1 MAGGPAHPGWRGPVP
16 RVSTSGKE
24 DPRLAT
30 YVFFHAH
37 PDDEAI
43 ATGGTMIRAA
53 DAGHRVV
60 LVVATRGEM
69 GEPPELRGERL
80 SEIRAGETLAAAE
93 LLGVD
98 RVEFLGYRD
107 SGMSG
112 DPENGRDG
120 AFAAADL
127 DEAASRLA
135 VILAAESADVL
146 TVYDEHG
153 GYGHPDHI
161 QVHRVGHRAAV
172 VAGVAPVYEATINRD
187 RIRDVVGVGSEE
199 TAESSGN
206 EAVAIGLPEG
216 VITTAVDVTEVLDR
230 KRAAMEA
237 HASQIGPDSWFLSMP
252 EDAFSEVFGS
262 EWYVRRPF
270 TGDPVTDREEW
281 LR

>member
-1 MAGGPAHPGWRGPVP
+1 M
-16 RVSTSGKE
+16 
-24 DPRLAT
+24 AT

-43 ATGGTMIRAA
+43 TTGGTMIRAA

-60 LVVATRGEM
+60 LVVATRGEL
-69 GEPPELRGERL
+69 GEPPELRGEPL
-80 SEIRAGETLAAAE
+80 SKIRTDETLAAAE
-93 LLGVD
+93 LLGAA

-112 DPENGRDG
+112 DAENGRDG

-135 VILAAESADVL
+135 AILDAESADVL

-161 QVHRVGHRAAV
+161 QVHRVGHRAAAL
-172 VAGVAPVYEATINRD
+172 AGVGPVYEATINRD
-187 RIRDVVGVGSEE
+187 RIRTVLDAEGDEVAAGS
-199 TAESSGN
+199 SSD
-206 EAVAIGLPEG
+206 ALAIGLPDR
-216 VITTAVDVTEVLDR
+216 VITTAVDVTGVLGR
-230 KRAAMEA
+230 KRAAMTA
-237 HASQIGPDSWFLSMP
+237 HTSQIGPDSWFLSMP
-252 EDAFSEVFGS
+252 EDAFGETFGS

-270 TGDPVTDREEW
+270 AGDPVADREDW
-281 LR
+281 LG

>member
-1 MAGGPAHPGWRGPVP
+1 
-16 RVSTSGKE
+16 
-24 DPRLAT
+24 
-30 YVFFHAH
+30 
-37 PDDEAI
+37 
-43 ATGGTMIRAA
+43 MIRAA

-80 SEIRAGETLAAAE
+80 SEIRTGETLVAAE

-120 AFAAADL
+120 AFAVADL
-127 DEAASRLA
+127 DEAATRLA
-135 VILAAESADVL
+135 AILASVSADVL

-172 VAGVAPVYEATINRD
+172 VAGVGSVYEATINRD
-187 RIRDVVGVGSEE
+187 RIRSVVGAGIGEAAD
-199 TAESSGN
+199 TPGN
-206 EAVAIGLPEG
+206 EEPAIGLPDR

-237 HASQIGPDSWFLSMP
+237 HASQIGPNSWFLSMS
-252 EDAFSEVFGS
+252 EDAFREVFGS

-270 TGDPVTDREEW
+270 RGDPVTDREEW